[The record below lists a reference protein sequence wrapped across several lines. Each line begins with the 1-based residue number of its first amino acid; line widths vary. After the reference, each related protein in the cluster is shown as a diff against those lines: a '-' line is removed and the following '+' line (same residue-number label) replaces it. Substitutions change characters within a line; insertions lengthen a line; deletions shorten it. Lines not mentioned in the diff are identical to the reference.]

1 MKCPINSFPT
11 IGCPLSLRI
20 LLILYVTLIICQM
33 DWWRMPGSACVLS
46 ISNAEIYFIFLKIR
60 ITINRNFNIFC
71 PQPRRF
77 YYIPSGA
84 YVAYFGDEALEYHA
98 KDMEAAS
105 WLCRKACQTHSRIS
119 AIVSGGENDRP
130 MSDILIK
137 TKILSW
143 TQVEGEKT

>member
-1 MKCPINSFPT
+1 
-11 IGCPLSLRI
+11 
-20 LLILYVTLIICQM
+20 
-33 DWWRMPGSACVLS
+33 MPGSACVLS

-84 YVAYFGDEALEYHA
+84 YVAYFGEEALEYHA